1 MCLVEVESRFRGEN
15 PTVTIQ
21 THILYVARYA
31 ATLLLVAACAEQSPH
46 AASPQNGEERR
57 LKSEEVQSV
66 LSAANPRVVEQCW
79 RPALDA
85 HGKDAHSAGMKLMAH
100 FIIEP
105 SGHVKDV
112 KVDDAPAPFTELSS
126 CVHGIV
132 EKLEFP
138 ASSLPTTVNAPF
150 VLEMNET
157 TTETPASKS

>member
-1 MCLVEVESRFRGEN
+1 M
-15 PTVTIQ
+15 TIQ
-21 THILYVARYA
+21 THIFSVARYA

-46 AASPQNGEERR
+46 AASPNGDERR

-66 LSAANPRVVEQCW
+66 LAAANPRVVEQCW

-85 HGKDAHSAGMKLMAH
+85 HGKDAHSAGLKLMAH
-100 FIIEP
+100 FVIEP

-112 KVDDAPAPFTELSS
+112 KVDDAPAPFTELSP

-150 VLEMNET
+150 VLEMTET
-157 TTETPASKS
+157 TTETPPSSPAKP